1 MFCQISTQIPTQ
13 RKGKK
18 EGGSREER
26 EKGGRE
32 KKYERKK
39 EEIKR
44 KGEGEENKEKERIAL
59 NLTKLLDVLTNLQ
72 EVQKI
77 NLQVNI
83 AEMKAKSKCK
93 KFYKIVSNL
102 FSSTVN

>member
-18 EGGSREER
+18 GGESREER

-44 KGEGEENKEKERIAL
+44 KGEERKIKRKKE
-59 NLTKLLDVLTNLQ
+59 
-72 EVQKI
+72 
-77 NLQVNI
+77 
-83 AEMKAKSKCK
+83 
-93 KFYKIVSNL
+93 
-102 FSSTVN
+102 